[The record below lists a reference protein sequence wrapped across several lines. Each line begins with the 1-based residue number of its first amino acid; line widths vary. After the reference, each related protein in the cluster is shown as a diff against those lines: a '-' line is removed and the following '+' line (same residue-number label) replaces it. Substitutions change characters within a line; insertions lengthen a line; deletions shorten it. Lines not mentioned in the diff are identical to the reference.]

1 MREKSACAALKK
13 TPDAHGGAAPA
24 LDHLPIARRSA
35 RANDH
40 AAKTL
45 LFEVP
50 PITITA
56 PNHEIT
62 FTIHSSII
70 CNTLFRPYVVLT
82 APFRV
87 KICFF
92 AAFRIFISFRRF
104 DCDFRFCRRNRSRFN
119 SFSDNSVMAVSP
131 QLTTF

>member
-1 MREKSACAALKK
+1 MPFAAVHWSLLAQSGHSLHRNSLSAFGPKRTTVEFGPRDL
-13 TPDAHGGAAPA
+13 
-24 LDHLPIARRSA
+24 S
-35 RANDH
+35 AND
-40 AAKTL
+40 
-45 LFEVP
+45 

-104 DCDFRFCRRNRSRFN
+104 DSDFRFCRRNRSRFN